1 MENTTLSTQLRIGN
15 WLEVF
20 TVKNRWE
27 QLQIRSGLDI
37 EEVMKA
43 EEDPDDD
50 RFRPIELDEKWL
62 VKFGFIEVNGI
73 VDNQGDRRFELYDDS
88 ESTIYV
94 SYGSNFVGNCDSGL
108 SHHKHLKGHPFKNTS
123 VLMPGPS

>member
-1 MENTTLSTQLRIGN
+1 MKDTTLSTQLRIGN
-15 WLEVF
+15 WIEVF

-62 VKFGFIEVNGI
+62 VKFGLEKIG
-73 VDNQGDRRFELYDDS
+73 DNFELNDFWLIWNVKDDEYDF
-88 ESTIYV
+88 I
-94 SYGSNFVGNCDSGL
+94 SNSKGRGVKSIHQLQNLYHSL
-108 SHHKHLKGHPFKNTS
+108 SVEELELKQS
-123 VLMPGPS
+123 

>member
-15 WLEVF
+15 WIEVF

-50 RFRPIELDEKWL
+50 RFRPIELSVKWL
-62 VKFGFIEVNGI
+62 EKFGLNLTDWLCENSYQVVKDEDYGYCIKVRNAAHTKSIEFAYFNHVHQLQNLYFALTGE
-73 VDNQGDRRFELYDDS
+73 ELIIK
-88 ESTIYV
+88 E
-94 SYGSNFVGNCDSGL
+94 
-108 SHHKHLKGHPFKNTS
+108 
-123 VLMPGPS
+123 